1 MDSVDH
7 QSIKTKRLKLA
18 AILGSLAAFAP
29 LSIDMYLPALPLI
42 AEQFNTTP
50 SLVQLSLTFFVVGMA
65 SGQLIIGPLSD
76 VRGRRKPL
84 LIGLIIYSIASLLC
98 AFSTSIWGFILLRF
112 IQGFSGAAGLFYP
125 VRLFGIF
132 ILVLN

>member
-7 QSIKTKRLKLA
+7 QPIKTKRLKLA

-50 SLVQLSLTFFVVGMA
+50 SLVQLSLTF
-65 SGQLIIGPLSD
+65 L
-76 VRGRRKPL
+76 
-84 LIGLIIYSIASLLC
+84 
-98 AFSTSIWGFILLRF
+98 
-112 IQGFSGAAGLFYP
+112 
-125 VRLFGIF
+125 
-132 ILVLN
+132 